1 MKFSKTNYSKGE
13 RFKMFFKKY
22 GYIVGL
28 VVAAVAITAVGLV
41 AGLTRPDT
49 KTDIVVNPPVV
60 DVDVPSA
67 TWHSPVDKV
76 DVIKFYNAKK
86 LQYNETLDNWKIH
99 KAVDFKLNEGDNVYA
114 CFNGTVE
121 KIYTNLLEGTV
132 VVISHDGGI
141 KTTYKSLNEK
151 SICVNVGD
159 KVDGGAKIG
168 TASDSMGSEVKQ
180 GVHLHLEIT
189 QNNVLVDPANYINLG
204 DK

>member
-28 VVAAVAITAVGLV
+28 AVAAVAITAVGLV
-41 AGLTRPDT
+41 AGLTAST
-49 KTDIVVNPPVV
+49 KAGITVNPPPIE
-60 DVDVPSA
+60 VDVPKA
-67 TWHSPVDKV
+67 VWHSPVDKI
-76 DVIKFYNAKK
+76 DVTKFYDAKK
-86 LQYNETLDNWKIH
+86 LQYNETLNNWKIH

-114 CFNGTVE
+114 CFDGTIE

-141 KTTYKSLNEK
+141 KTTYKSLAEK

-159 KVDGGAKIG
+159 KVKGGAKIG
-168 TASDSMGSEVKQ
+168 TADSSMGNEAKQ
-180 GVHLHLEIT
+180 GAHLHLEVT
-189 QNNVLVDPANYINLG
+189 LNNVLVDPANYINLG